1 MKKNTN
7 NNKYQV
13 FVLKNTTK
21 AKTEGTIQNWSLNNS
36 YYLQEPN
43 VQETLCLLQVKGDIW
58 AVTEDPY
65 LPFFTLNF

>member
-1 MKKNTN
+1 MKKNSN

-21 AKTEGTIQNWSLNNS
+21 AKTKRTIQNNS
-36 YYLQEPN
+36 SYLQDPN
-43 VQETLCLLQVKGDIW
+43 MEEILCLLQVKDDIW

-65 LPFFTLNF
+65 LPFFTLKF